1 MERTKLDEIV
11 EYWKT
16 IDQDV
21 EILKADGYDDCVLG
35 YDYSWDGTIRLI
47 YSVKQIIDK
56 MIKEDGMTDE
66 EAVEYF
72 EFNMRGSY
80 VGEQTPIWCQDD
92 L

>member
-11 EYWKT
+11 EYWAT

-21 EILKADGYDDCVLG
+21 DILKADGYDDCVLG